1 VSFLL
6 LLFLSK
12 PPMAVAISFVFLL
25 LFPLLAQSQDFEFI
39 YNGFNDSEQN
49 ITKEGAS
56 IIKPSGALRLTNTS
70 QNVAGHAFFDKKI
83 QIIDT
88 KSPSYPDVSS
98 FNTSFVFAIVHPG
111 SGKGGYGLAFI
122 LSPSTKFPGAQ
133 PGHYL
138 GIFND
143 ANNGNESNHIFAVE
157 FDTVKGFNEPSDSE
171 GNHVGININGM
182 SSEAFKPAGYSVNG
196 SELNEDEIELG
207 SGNPIHAWIEYDG
220 VEKVVHVTISPAS
233 EPKPARPLISYPK
246 DLTPYL
252 KESMYVGFSAATGV
266 KSSSHYILGWSFA
279 VNGAAPSLNITR
291 LPPPP
296 PREKSSARFKPLVTA
311 VIASLSALTLILLG
325 ALFSLTLYR
334 KLMHRESLEEW
345 ELDCPHRFRYRDLY
359 AATKGFKES
368 EVIGVGGFGAVFK
381 GILPATGSEV
391 AVKKIMRSSTRGT
404 REFAAEIESLGRLR
418 HKNLVNL
425 QGWCK
430 HKNDL
435 LIVYDYVPNG
445 SLDSLVFKPKNN
457 RVLPWDKRFNIL
469 KGVAWG
475 LLYLHEEW
483 EQVVIHRDVKAS
495 NVLIDAEMNARL
507 GDFGLARLYDHE
519 KVSHTTNVVG
529 TIGYIAPE
537 LARTGKVSTS
547 SDVFAYGMLLLE
559 VAAGRRPIDST
570 SFVLLDWVM
579 ECHQKGRIGEA
590 VDPKLNSIYVIEEAE
605 LVLELGLLCSHHRP
619 KARPS
624 MRQVTR
630 YLSRDDPLPAID
642 DWASV
647 DSQSFSEMN
656 SRMLLAAVSSD
667 TITGSHIS
675 SASGSISTTSID
687 TGR

>member
-1 VSFLL
+1 
-6 LLFLSK
+6 
-12 PPMAVAISFVFLL
+12 
-25 LFPLLAQSQDFEFI
+25 
-39 YNGFNDSEQN
+39 
-49 ITKEGAS
+49 
-56 IIKPSGALRLTNTS
+56 
-70 QNVAGHAFFDKKI
+70 
-83 QIIDT
+83 
-88 KSPSYPDVSS
+88 
-98 FNTSFVFAIVHPG
+98 
-111 SGKGGYGLAFI
+111 
-122 LSPSTKFPGAQ
+122 
-133 PGHYL
+133 
-138 GIFND
+138 
-143 ANNGNESNHIFAVE
+143 
-157 FDTVKGFNEPSDSE
+157 
-171 GNHVGININGM
+171 
-182 SSEAFKPAGYSVNG
+182 
-196 SELNEDEIELG
+196 
-207 SGNPIHAWIEYDG
+207 
-220 VEKVVHVTISPAS
+220 
-233 EPKPARPLISYPK
+233 
-246 DLTPYL
+246 
-252 KESMYVGFSAATGV
+252 
-266 KSSSHYILGWSFA
+266 
-279 VNGAAPSLNITR
+279 
-291 LPPPP
+291 
-296 PREKSSARFKPLVTA
+296 
-311 VIASLSALTLILLG
+311 
-325 ALFSLTLYR
+325 
-334 KLMHRESLEEW
+334 MHHESLEEW

-391 AVKKIMRSSTRGT
+391 AVKKIVRSSTRGT

-590 VDPKLNSIYVIEEAE
+590 VDPKLNSIYMIEEAE

-619 KARPS
+619 EARPS

-630 YLSRDDPLPAID
+630 YLSRDDPLPAIN
-642 DWASV
+642 DWGSV

-656 SRMLLAAVSSD
+656 SRMLLAAISSD

-675 SASGSISTTSID
+675 SASGGISTTSID